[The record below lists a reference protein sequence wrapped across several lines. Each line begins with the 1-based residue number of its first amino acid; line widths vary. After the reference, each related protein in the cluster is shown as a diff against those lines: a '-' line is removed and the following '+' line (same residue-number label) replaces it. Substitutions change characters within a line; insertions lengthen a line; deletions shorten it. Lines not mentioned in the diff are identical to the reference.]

1 MTATLAHLLVPS
13 QAVVL
18 ACGGFLDQWRA
29 LGEPLSARSLRAA
42 QAGGGHLRAWLA
54 EAVAVPAGPGK
65 LTVSARTRPGTVEPA
80 ETIASIDIDLDLPW
94 SAVSAGTRPVKLGDL
109 PVDPCGMVVGD
120 AVALD
125 SWVGFLPARSIDG
138 LADLRISGRGAE
150 EARSRY
156 GARPLPA
163 ARDRRLHGW
172 LDLPVAVAHDRA
184 AEINEW
190 AVDRGHDAHLAYVQP
205 HSHHHLAMRA
215 ARMDPLGTGVIE
227 VAGCAIVWA
236 GWPPSE
242 LRRFAAGRPFG
253 QAYPVTLENSDGR
266 ATLRWTIPPAA
277 APPPAGAPPPSAAPI
292 V

>member
-13 QAVVL
+13 RAVVL

-29 LGEPLSARSLRAA
+29 LGEPLSARSVRAA
-42 QAGGGHLRAWLA
+42 QAGGAHLRAWLA

-65 LTVSARTRPGTVEPA
+65 LTVTAQTRPGTFEAA
-80 ETIASIDIDLDLPW
+80 ETIASIDVDLDLPW
-94 SAVSAGTRPVKLGDL
+94 PAVSAGPAPVALGDL
-109 PVDPCGMVVGD
+109 PVDPCGMVIGD

-125 SWVGFLPARSIDG
+125 SWVGFLPAARSVDG
-138 LADLRISGRGAE
+138 LADLRISGRGEE
-150 EARSRY
+150 EAWSRY

-163 ARDRRLHGW
+163 VRDRRLHGW
-172 LDLPVAVAHDRA
+172 LDLPVTVAFERA

-190 AVDRGHDAHLAYVQP
+190 AVTRGHAAHLAFVEP

-215 ARMDPLGTGVIE
+215 GRLDPLGAGVIE
-227 VAGCAIVWA
+227 VAGCGVLWA
-236 GWPPSE
+236 GWPASE
-242 LRRFAAGRPFG
+242 LRRFTPGRSFG
-253 QAYPVTLENSDGR
+253 QTYPVTLENVEGR

-277 APPPAGAPPPSAAPI
+277 API